1 MNSVVQTHDAYL
13 RLTDED
19 YKEIDPSNILP
30 PGRRTRGKI
39 IDFTAVAD
47 KDAMEDDDEDDEEY
61 KGAVDPEDSDAK
73 MEL

>member
-13 RLTDED
+13 RHTDED